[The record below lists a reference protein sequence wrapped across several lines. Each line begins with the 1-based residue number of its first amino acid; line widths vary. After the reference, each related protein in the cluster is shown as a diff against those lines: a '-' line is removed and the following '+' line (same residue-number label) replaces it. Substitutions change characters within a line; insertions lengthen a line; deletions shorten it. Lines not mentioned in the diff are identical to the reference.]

1 MSEQQNKALRATASC
16 LCGGVAFEVHGPLRQ
31 VVHCYCSQCR
41 KTHGLMGPYTQASL
55 DDVVFTSEATLK
67 WYQSS
72 DQAKRGFCKDCGA
85 SIFWQPVNG
94 DRVSISA
101 GMINA
106 PTGLEVIGHIYVE
119 QMADFATLP
128 DDGLPRFA
136 TTSAG
141 KLDGD
146 LSN

>member
-1 MSEQQNKALRATASC
+1 MSEQENKALRATASC

-41 KTHGLMGPYTQASL
+41 KTHGLMGSYTQASL
-55 DDVVFTSEATLK
+55 DDVVFISDTTLK

-72 DQAKRGFCKDCGA
+72 DQAKRGFCQDCGA
-85 SIFWQPVNG
+85 SLFWQPTDG
-94 DRVSISA
+94 HIVSISA
-101 GMINA
+101 GLIDP
-106 PTGLEVIGHIYVE
+106 PTGLGAVGHIYVE
-119 QMADFATLP
+119 HMADFSRLP
-128 DDGLPRFA
+128 DDGLLRFA

-141 KLDGD
+141 EMDED